1 MRRGRP
7 IAPLSLRVEERE
19 TLERWARRPK
29 SAQALAQRSRMVLE
43 CAAGNSNTAVAHQL
57 EHWPHFCE
65 AVSPLLLVAN
75 RGALQWVAALG
86 LRQRRADDGL
96 FLGRRDLPRPP
107 ARTRLGPQPGRPCA
121 AVAPSPHFQLIAPS
135 WMRREANRAVVLA
148 PYLLDS

>member
-57 EHWPHFCE
+57 GVTHQTVGKW
-65 AVSPLLLVAN
+65 
-75 RGALQWVAALG
+75 
-86 LRQRRADDGL
+86 RQRFVARRLDGL
-96 FLGRRDLPRPP
+96 LDEPRPGAP
-107 ARTRLGPQPGRPCA
+107 RQVSDAQIERVVRLTPGEPPR
-121 AVAPSPHFQLIAPS
+121 
-135 WMRREANRAVVLA
+135 
-148 PYLLDS
+148 